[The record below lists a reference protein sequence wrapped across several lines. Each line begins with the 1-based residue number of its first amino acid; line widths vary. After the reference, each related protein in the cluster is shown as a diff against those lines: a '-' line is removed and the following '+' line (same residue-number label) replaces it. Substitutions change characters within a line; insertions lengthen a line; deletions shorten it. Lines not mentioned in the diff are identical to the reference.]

1 MSKLTSSSTW
11 RELEQHKD
19 RLSKISLSKLFNN
32 DLGLARVND
41 FVLPLADLT
50 VDFSKNLIDRQV
62 LTSLIQL
69 ANDSDLVSK
78 ISAMFNGEK
87 INFTEDRAV
96 LHTALRD
103 SSSRPIMVDGVDIKP
118 QIRAV
123 LQRMTDLA
131 NQIRRGQLIGSTGRA
146 IKNIINIGI
155 GGSDL
160 GPASAY
166 LALKDYT
173 DQSLTVRFV
182 SNIDYS
188 DLATALHNLDP
199 AETLFIISSKTF
211 TTDET
216 MTNAQSAKNWL
227 ISELGEFTSDKHFIA
242 VSSNIAA
249 AQEFGINQANV
260 FELWD
265 WVGGRYS
272 LCSAIGLSL
281 MIAIGPDNFNAMLDG
296 FYKVDQ
302 HFLNT
307 PLETNVPVLLALI
320 DIWYGNFWQAQTSA
334 IIPYSHDLARLP
346 AYLQQAVME
355 SNGKSVDKT
364 GEVVDYQTSMI
375 VWGEPG
381 TNAQHAFFQLIHQ
394 GTEMIPVDFI
404 GFLRSHHK
412 NDILHHNKLLAN
424 MIAQAEALAFGE
436 QQDINNQDDVL
447 SESKVFVGNKP
458 SNIILG
464 SQLTPGVF
472 GQLIALYEH
481 KIFVQGVIWQINS
494 FDQFG
499 VELGK
504 KLAKGVYQEI
514 DQKKITIAHDASTV
528 NLIKKIISSN
538 S

>member
-188 DLATALHNLDP
+188 DLSTALHNLDP

-227 ISELGEFTSDKHFIA
+227 ISELGEFASEKHFIA
-242 VSSNIAA
+242 ISSNIAA

-404 GFLRSHHK
+404 GFLRSQHK

>member
-19 RLSKISLSKLFNN
+19 RLSKISLSELFNN

-404 GFLRSHHK
+404 GFLRSQHK